1 MPQEGGKGAEVG
13 VLQLRALF
21 VIAMFILMP
30 DSSYVYLA
38 DGERVEMPMI

>member
-21 VIAMFILMP
+21 VIAMFILMT
-30 DSSYVYLA
+30 DWSDVHLA
-38 DGERVEMPMI
+38 DGERFGMPMI